1 MVSPRRPPPTNLS
14 PLCQNTVKKIK
25 ILFSLSFFPHKHQ
38 QPPFERKKCNFRRFS
53 YKTSLSSSSS
63 PSSSATS
70 RRPKSGLNSN
80 KNKLLKDESNGLS
93 YNNNNKDDMQLV
105 SHSSYWPSQNENVK
119 RSQVL
124 SSSDSGGSN
133 FDDLNVKDYLGDMPS
148 SSQSESDGVMYDDD
162 YDLNGFFNSVN
173 QDNINDFYFYIN
185 QLLSSKK
192 SNQKSI

>member
-1 MVSPRRPPPTNLS
+1 
-14 PLCQNTVKKIK
+14 
-25 ILFSLSFFPHKHQ
+25 
-38 QPPFERKKCNFRRFS
+38 
-53 YKTSLSSSSS
+53 
-63 PSSSATS
+63 
-70 RRPKSGLNSN
+70 
-80 KNKLLKDESNGLS
+80 
-93 YNNNNKDDMQLV
+93 MQLV

-119 RSQVL
+119 RSQQPQVL
-124 SSSDSGGSN
+124 SGSSSSGSN

-148 SSQSESDGVMYDDD
+148 VLQSENDSSADDGVMYDDD